1 MKRYEYDFSTLTEL
15 LETAASLWSE
25 RPFSQ
30 FVDGSQPYTYS
41 SFKSKVQE
49 ISDLLGRYGIE
60 PGDKV
65 SLLSENMPNWPV
77 SFLATNTSGR
87 VSVPMLPGCSKAEA
101 DNIITHSESK
111 ALFVSKTQIAKV
123 SDPVKDNLSLIVMT
137 EDFSIVKGTE
147 VETPVRIE
155 KKPEFNDMAAIIYT
169 SGTSGNAK
177 GVMLSHQNLCQNVK
191 AAYFAQPARTKDR
204 FLSILPMGHA
214 YEMAFG
220 MLYPIYV
227 GASVSYIKGLPT
239 PAILL
244 PAMEKVRPSLMLSVP
259 LVMEKIY
266 KGVMKKVESSK
277 PLQLLQKYIPFLFY
291 SLIGRTLK
299 KRVGGKMMFF
309 GIGGAK
315 LNPTVETFL
324 KNTHFPYAIGYGL
337 TETAP
342 LITFAAVKSTRVGS
356 CGVNAL
362 NVEVKLDNV
371 NPENGEGEIIARGPN
386 VMLGYYKD
394 PERTKQVITE
404 DGWFH
409 TGDLA
414 SVDKKGR
421 YYIKGR
427 LNCMIVGASGE
438 NIYPEEIEQVINSF
452 PGVNESLVVERE
464 HKLVALVTLED
475 GLRDTMDDVRKSIQ
489 LYVNK
494 RVNTQSSI
502 AKVEIMMEPF
512 KKTAT
517 QKIRR
522 ILYKEKQQ

>member
-1 MKRYEYDFSTLTEL
+1 MKYSTYEFSTLAEL
-15 LETAASLWSE
+15 LEKSAALYSE

-30 FVDGSQPYTYS
+30 FVDGSQPFAYS
-41 SFKSKVQE
+41 SFYAKVNE
-49 ISDLLGRYGIE
+49 ISTLFDEYGLV

-65 SLLSENMPNWPV
+65 AILSENMPHWTV
-77 SFLATNTSGR
+77 AFLAANTTGR
-87 VSVPMLPGCSKAEA
+87 VAVPMLPGCSKAEA
-101 DNIITHSESK
+101 DNIISHSESK
-111 ALFVSKTQIAKV
+111 ALIISKSQIGKV
-123 SDPVKDNLSLIVMT
+123 SDSVKENLSLVVMI
-137 EDFSIVKGTE
+137 EDFSVISGTKADLPVK
-147 VETPVRIE
+147 IE
-155 KKPEFNDMAAIIYT
+155 KKPQAGDMAAIIYT

-191 AAYFAQPARTKDR
+191 AAFYAQPAHCQDR

-214 YEMAFG
+214 YEMSFG

-227 GASVSYIKGLPT
+227 GACVSYIKGLPT

-266 KGVMKKVESSK
+266 KGIMKKVDSSK
-277 PLQLLQKYIPFLFY
+277 ALQWLQKYIPFLFY

-299 KRVGGKMMFF
+299 QKVGGKMKFF

-342 LITFAAVKSTRVGS
+342 LITFAAVKKTRVGS

-371 NPENGEGEIIARGPN
+371 NNGVGEIITRGPN

-394 PERTKQVITE
+394 PERTRQVITE

-421 YYIKGR
+421 YYINGR
-427 LNCMIVGASGE
+427 LNCMIVGSSGE
-438 NIYPEEIEQVINSF
+438 NIYPEEIEQVINSY

-464 HKLVALVTLED
+464 NRLVALVTLED
-475 GLRDTMDDVRKSIQ
+475 GLRDTMDDLRKSIQ
-489 LYVNK
+489 IYVNK
-494 RVNTQSSI
+494 RVNNQSSI
-502 AKVEIMMEPF
+502 ANVEIMKEPF

-522 ILYKEKQQ
+522 ILYKE

>member
-1 MKRYEYDFSTLTEL
+1 MKRYNYDFSTLAEL
-15 LETAASLWSE
+15 LDKAVSLWPK

-30 FVDGSQPYTYS
+30 FVDGGQPYTYS
-41 SFKSKVQE
+41 SFRLKVQE
-49 ISDLLGRYGIE
+49 ISDLMGKYGIDA
-60 PGDKV
+60 GDKV
-65 SLLSENMPNWPV
+65 ALLSENMPNWTV
-77 SFLATNTSGR
+77 VFLATNTTGR

-101 DNIITHSESK
+101 DNIVTHSESK
-111 ALFVSKTQIAKV
+111 ALFISKSQINKV
-123 SDPVKDNLSLIVMT
+123 SDIVKDNLSLIVLT
-137 EDFSIVKGTE
+137 DDFSIVKGTE
-147 VETPVRIE
+147 SAKPVSIT
-155 KKPEFNDMAAIIYT
+155 KKPEYNDMAAIIYT
-169 SGTSGNAK
+169 SGTSGNSK

-191 AAYFAQPARTKDR
+191 AAYYAQPAKTKDR
-204 FLSILPMGHA
+204 FLSILPMAHA
-214 YEMAFG
+214 YEMSFG

-227 GASVSYIKGLPT
+227 GASISYIKGLPT

-244 PAMEKVRPSLMLSVP
+244 PAMEKVQPSLMLSVP
-259 LVMEKIY
+259 LVMEKIH
-266 KGVMKKVESSK
+266 KGIMKKVESSK
-277 PLQLLQKYIPFLFY
+277 ALQWLQRNIPFLFY
-291 SLIGRTLK
+291 GLIGHTLK
-299 KRVGGKMMFF
+299 KKVGGKMKFF

-342 LITFAAVKSTRVGS
+342 LITFAGVNKTRVGS

-362 NVEVKLDNV
+362 GVEVKLDNV
-371 NPENGEGEIIARGPN
+371 NPENGEGEIITRGPN

-394 PERTKQVITE
+394 PERTKQVISE

-414 SVDKKGR
+414 SIDKKGR

-438 NIYPEEIEQVINSF
+438 NIYPEEIEQVINTF
-452 PGVNESLVVERE
+452 PGVNESLVVERSN
-464 HKLVALVTLED
+464 KLVALVTLEE
-475 GLRDTMDDVRKSIQ
+475 GIRDTMDDVRKSIQ
-489 LYVNK
+489 VYVNK
-494 RVNTQSSI
+494 RVNNQSSI
-502 AKVEIMMEPF
+502 ANVEIMKEPF

-522 ILYKEKQQ
+522 ILYKE

>member
-1 MKRYEYDFSTLTEL
+1 MKRYNYEFSTLTEL
-15 LETAASLWSE
+15 LETAATLWPE

-41 SFKSKVQE
+41 SFRTKVQE
-49 ISDLLGRYGIE
+49 ISDLLSKYDIA

-65 SLLSENMPNWPV
+65 SLLAENMPNWTV
-77 SFLATNTSGR
+77 AFLATNTSGR

-101 DNIITHSESK
+101 DNIITHSESR
-111 ALFVSKTQIAKV
+111 ALFISKGQLAKV
-123 SDPVKDNLSLIVMT
+123 SDSVKENLALIVT
-137 EDFSIVKGTE
+137 IEDFSVISGT
-147 VETPVRIE
+147 VADTPVKIDR
-155 KKPEFNDMAAIIYT
+155 KPEYNDMAAIIYT

-191 AAYFAQPARTKDR
+191 AAYFAQPAKCKDR

-214 YEMAFG
+214 YEMSFG
-220 MLYPIYV
+220 MLYPIYL
-227 GASVSYIKGLPT
+227 GASVHYIKGLPT

-244 PAMEKVRPSLMLSVP
+244 PAMAKVRPSLMLSVP

-266 KGVMKKVESSK
+266 KGIMKVVDGSK
-277 PLQLLQKYIPFLFY
+277 PLQWLQNNIPFLFY
-291 SLIGRTLK
+291 FLIGKTLK
-299 KRVGGKMMFF
+299 KKVGGKMMFF

-342 LITFAAVKSTRVGS
+342 LITFAAVKNTRVGS

-386 VMLGYYKD
+386 VMMGYYKD

-414 SVDKKGR
+414 CIDKKGR

-464 HKLVALVTLED
+464 QKLVALVTLED

-494 RVNTQSSI
+494 RVNNQSAI
-502 AKVEIMMEPF
+502 TKVEIMMEPF

-522 ILYKEKQQ
+522 ILYKE